1 MGPPP
6 TKFYELRDNLPRSTS
21 RSLGLRV
28 PGGLRVAHQRAKFNA
43 DLGWCLSPLMPGGPY
58 PATLLALAG
67 ERDPGALG

>member
-1 MGPPP
+1 VLSLGIGLL
-6 TKFYELRDNLPRSTS
+6 TVTRKTRSPS
-21 RSLGLRV
+21 GSLGLRV